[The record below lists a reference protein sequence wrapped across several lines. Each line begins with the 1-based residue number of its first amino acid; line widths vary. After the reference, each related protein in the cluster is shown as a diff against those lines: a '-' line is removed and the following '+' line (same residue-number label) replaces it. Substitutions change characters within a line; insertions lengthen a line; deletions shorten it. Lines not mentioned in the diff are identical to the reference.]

1 MVRASVHLSAQTIQ
15 MCIVRFHTDMYGH
28 VMGHRLTQTDWIM
41 HGFEVLKH
49 EGHEG
54 LKADRMVKALNVSRG
69 SFYWHFKSIDDF
81 HAALLLAWRER
92 ITEATI
98 ADLRTF
104 SGGED
109 QLVELIGRVIRTP
122 QRLEAAMRAWG
133 QVDAK
138 ITAAV
143 SAVDEVRINYIAGV
157 LTDEGVPA
165 PIAHGRAVMLAWAYI
180 GRAFSPQ
187 FVETLDGAIHHDLGR
202 IFSTRHT
209 QKNQEEQE

>member
-1 MVRASVHLSAQTIQ
+1 
-15 MCIVRFHTDMYGH
+15 
-28 VMGHRLTQTDWIM
+28 MGQRLTRTDWIVR
-41 HGFEVLKH
+41 GFEVLKL

-69 SFYWHFKSIDDF
+69 SFYWHFKSIDGF
-81 HAALLLAWRER
+81 HTALLVAWRER

-98 ADLRTF
+98 ADLRTI
-104 SGGED
+104 SGGQS

-138 ITAAV
+138 IAAAV
-143 SAVDEVRINYIAGV
+143 AAVDAVRINYITGV
-157 LTDEGVPA
+157 LIDEGVPEA
-165 PIAHGRAVMLAWAYI
+165 IAHGRAVMLAWAYI

-187 FVETLDGAIHHDLGR
+187 FVDQLDDAIHHDLGR
-202 IFSTRHT
+202 IFTMPPK
-209 QKNQEEQE
+209 QKDQEGQE